1 MGMRKV
7 LLIGAIVLFAVGT
20 AQVRADSD
28 NSKIVQ
34 GGGTTYV
41 TGGSGV
47 PPTPV
52 ITKLA
57 FHWRDG
63 EGKFE
68 CLALVP
74 SATAGQPGSGNFD
87 ENVMYVTGKI
97 TSAEIHGPRAK
108 LTGIAT
114 VTGLGA
120 GNNVPFT
127 AVAEAGGPGASLRLT
142 VSGLI
147 FDEVLI
153 EGAIKF

>member
-1 MGMRKV
+1 MIWKN
-7 LLIGAIVLFAVGT
+7 LLVGLALLLST
-20 AQVRADSD
+20 TISQARADSD
-28 NSKIVQ
+28 GSRVIQ

-41 TGGSGV
+41 TGGSGT
-47 PPTPV
+47 PPAPV
-52 ITKLA
+52 ITKLG

-68 CLALVP
+68 CLALG
-74 SATAGQPGSGNFD
+74 SSELAGKPGSGNFD
-87 ENVMYVTGKI
+87 TNVMYVTGKI
-97 TSAEIHGPRAK
+97 VSAEIKGPQAK

-127 AVAEAGGPGASLRLT
+127 AVAEAGGPGARLTLT
-142 VSGLI
+142 VSGLV
-147 FDEVLI
+147 FDEVII